1 MSLLPTKTV
10 SVQIKLD
17 LRRPGTF
24 NYPKYPH
31 PKYHQR
37 RCDLTSTRING
48 VLTKFL
54 TLRASHPNRLP
65 VCMEWQTVFFSS
77 VWVWTTVHTRG
88 RNEKRQND
96 KTVEGIFTPWHDTC
110 FHTCHELIIQKSIRA
125 IETETWAFFPSTLA
139 VDKVWFY
146 KSTQF
151 CWSKN
156 SQKVNDIRQTS
167 QIPQSIIF
175 MFRCIDQLLSLWRSG
190 CLYSSDTV
198 CLGQG

>member
-1 MSLLPTKTV
+1 MHTEREVMSLLPTKTV

-88 RNEKRQND
+88 RNEKAKWQNWRGNFYTMTLYMFSYMPWTYYP
-96 KTVEGIFTPWHDTC
+96 KVNTGNRNWKLGIFPKH
-110 FHTCHELIIQKSIRA
+110 FS
-125 IETETWAFFPSTLA
+125 
-139 VDKVWFY
+139 
-146 KSTQF
+146 
-151 CWSKN
+151 CW
-156 SQKVNDIRQTS
+156 
-167 QIPQSIIF
+167 
-175 MFRCIDQLLSLWRSG
+175 
-190 CLYSSDTV
+190 
-198 CLGQG
+198 